1 MVREVTMVK
10 ELAKL
15 IGGLLTTL
23 LFGAAVLAGFV
34 YVVAQ
39 VIKFVFF

>member
-1 MVREVTMVK
+1 MVK

-23 LFGAAVLAGFV
+23 LFGAAVLAVFV

>member
-1 MVREVTMVK
+1 MVRAVTMAK

-39 VIKFVFF
+39 VVKFVFF

>member
-1 MVREVTMVK
+1 MAK

-15 IGGLLTTL
+15 IGAVLTIL
-23 LFGAAVLAGFV
+23 LFVVAVWSGFI

-39 VIKFVFF
+39 VVKSVFF

>member
-1 MVREVTMVK
+1 MVK
-10 ELAKL
+10 EVAKL

>member
-1 MVREVTMVK
+1 MVK

>member
-1 MVREVTMVK
+1 MAK

-23 LFGAAVLAGFV
+23 LFGLTVLAIVV

-39 VIKFVFF
+39 IVKWVFF

>member
-1 MVREVTMVK
+1 MAK
-10 ELAKL
+10 ALAKL

-23 LFGAAVLAGFV
+23 LFYAAVLAGFV

-39 VIKFVFF
+39 VVKFVFF